1 MYVKV
6 FVQMN
11 SDLEMNG
18 AEAVIK
24 ALVENGVE
32 VIFGYPGGAVLPL
45 YDALFKNKK
54 IKHILVRHEQAA
66 VHAAEG
72 YARSTGKVGCV
83 LVTSGP
89 GATNAITGL
98 TDALMDSVPLVCLTG
113 QVPTH
118 LIGTDAFQEAD
129 TTGISRP
136 CTKHNYLVKNADLL
150 CDVVHE
156 AFAIASSGRPGPVL
170 IDLPKDIQL
179 TDVIYKKKS
188 PKINKIK
195 NNYETIIDAN
205 TISIV
210 ANLLVKAKKP
220 VIYGGGGVIN
230 AGPEASSLLSELVDL
245 LNAPITLTL
254 MGLGAVSS
262 ENKNFLGMLGMHGTY
277 EANMAMHNCDVMLN
291 IGARFDD
298 RVTGRLNAFSP
309 NSKKIHVDID
319 KSSINKVVSVDYGIV
334 GDARKVLSLLIK
346 EIIKIK
352 GETTN
357 SLINE
362 WWTKINEWRNK
373 KSLHFN
379 QTSKII
385 KPQQAI
391 KSLYEKTKNMDPFI
405 TTEVGQHQMWAAQ
418 YFGFSKPNHWMTS
431 GGLGTMGY
439 GLPSSVGVQVA
450 HPNSLVIDI
459 SGDASFLMNMQELST
474 IVQYK
479 LPVKIF
485 ILNNQWMGMVRQW
498 QELNHGTR
506 YSESY
511 TESLPDLIMLAKS
524 FGIKGIRVNEIDELE
539 HSLDEIINTDGPVIA
554 DIRIEK
560 EENCFPMI
568 PSGAAHN
575 EMILSADDDNTNTSE
590 VGLAL
595 V

>member
-1 MYVKV
+1 
-6 FVQMN
+6 MN
-11 SDLEMNG
+11 PVIRMNG
-18 AEAVIK
+18 AEAVIE

-45 YDALFKNKK
+45 YDALFKNNN

-72 YARSTGKVGCV
+72 YSRSTGKVGCV

-98 TDALMDSVPLVCLTG
+98 TDALMDSVPLVCISG

-150 CDVVHE
+150 CNVVHE
-156 AFAIASSGRPGPVL
+156 AFEIASTGRPGPVL

-179 TDVIYKKKS
+179 TDVIYKNKSIKK
-188 PKINKIK
+188 NNIK
-195 NNYETIIDAN
+195 NNIENIIDVN

-210 ANLLVKAKKP
+210 ANLLIKAKKP
-220 VIYGGGGVIN
+220 IIYGGGGVVN
-230 AGPEASSLLSELVDL
+230 AGPEASSLLSELVKL

-262 ENKNFLGMLGMHGTY
+262 ENVNFLGMLGMHGTY
-277 EANMAMHNCDVMLN
+277 EANMAMHNCDIMLN

-309 NSKKIHVDID
+309 NSKKIHIDID
-319 KSSINKVVSVDYGIV
+319 KSSINKVVPIDYGIV
-334 GDARKVLSLLIK
+334 GDAGKVLFLLIK
-346 EIIKIK
+346 EIKKIK
-352 GETTN
+352 GETNNT
-357 SLINE
+357 LIND
-362 WWTKINEWRNK
+362 WWMQINEWRNK
-373 KSLHFN
+373 KSLNFN
-379 QTSKII
+379 QTGKII

-391 KSLYEKTKNMDPFI
+391 KSLYEKTKKMNPFV

-439 GLPSSVGVQVA
+439 GLPSSVGVQIA

-511 TESLPDLIMLAKS
+511 TESLPDFIMLAKS
-524 FGIKGIRVNEIDELE
+524 FGIKGIRINEIDELD
-539 HSLDEIINTDGPVIA
+539 HSLDEIINTNGPVIA
-554 DIRIEK
+554 DVRIEK

-575 EMILSADDDNTNTSE
+575 EMILNADDNNNNNLSE
-590 VGLAL
+590 VGSAL

>member
-1 MYVKV
+1 MKV
-6 FVQMN
+6 FVQMG
-11 SDLEMNG
+11 SDLQMNG

-136 CTKHNYLVKNADLL
+136 CTKHNYLVKNAELL
-150 CDVVHE
+150 CDIVHE

-188 PKINKIK
+188 TKINKIR
-195 NNYETIIDAN
+195 NNYETIIDKN

-220 VIYGGGGVIN
+220 IIYGGGGVVN

-352 GETTN
+352 DETTN
-357 SLINE
+357 SLIND
-362 WWTKINEWRNK
+362 WWTTINEWRNK

-524 FGIKGIRVNEIDELE
+524 FGIKGIRVNEIDELD

-575 EMILSADDDNTNTSE
+575 EMILSADDNNTNVSE

>member
-1 MYVKV
+1 MKV
-6 FVQMN
+6 LIQMN
-11 SDLEMNG
+11 RVLEMNG
-18 AEAVIK
+18 AEAVIE

-45 YDALFKNKK
+45 YDALFKNIK
-54 IKHILVRHEQAA
+54 IKHVLVRHEQAA

-156 AFAIASSGRPGPVL
+156 AFAIASTGRPGPVL

-179 TDVIYKKKS
+179 TDVIYKNKPTKK
-188 PKINKIK
+188 NKIK
-195 NNYETIIDAN
+195 NNYENNIDLN

-210 ANLLVKAKKP
+210 SNLLVKAKKP
-220 VIYGGGGVIN
+220 IIYGGGGVIN
-230 AGPEASSLLSELVDL
+230 AGPEASNLLSELVNL

-262 ENKNFLGMLGMHGTY
+262 ENKKFLGMLGMHGTY

-334 GDARKVLSLLIK
+334 GDAKKVLSLLIK

-352 GETTN
+352 SETTN
-357 SLINE
+357 SLTNDWWAEINQ
-362 WWTKINEWRNK
+362 WRNK

-391 KSLYEKTKNMDPFI
+391 KSLYEKTKSMDPFV

-439 GLPSSVGVQVA
+439 GLPSSVGVQIA

-524 FGIKGIRVNEIDELE
+524 FGIKGIRVNEIDELD

-575 EMILSADDDNTNTSE
+575 EMILSADDNNINISE
-590 VGLAL
+590 VGFAL

>member
-1 MYVKV
+1 MK
-6 FVQMN
+6 N
-11 SDLEMNG
+11 NLEMNG

-24 ALVENGVE
+24 ALEENGVE
-32 VIFGYPGGAVLPL
+32 IIFGYPGGAVLPL

-98 TDALMDSVPLVCLTG
+98 TDALMDSVPLICLTG

-136 CTKHNYLVKNADLL
+136 CTKHNYLVKNVDLL
-150 CDVVHE
+150 CNIVHE
-156 AFAIASSGRPGPVL
+156 AFSIASSGRPGPVL

-179 TDVIYKKKS
+179 SNVTYT
-188 PKINKIK
+188 NKIIKTNKVKK
-195 NNYETIIDAN
+195 NKNLIDLA
-205 TISIV
+205 TISSV
-210 ANLLVKAKKP
+210 AKVLVNAKKP
-220 VIYGGGGVIN
+220 IIYGGGGVIN
-230 AGPEASSLLSELVDL
+230 AGPEASTLLTELVDL
-245 LNAPITLTL
+245 LNAPVTLTL
-254 MGLGAVSS
+254 MGLGSVSN

-277 EANMAMHNCDVMLN
+277 EANLAMHNCDVMLN
-291 IGARFDD
+291 VGARFDD

-309 NSKKIHVDID
+309 FSKKIHIDID
-319 KSSINKVVSVDYGIV
+319 KSSINKIVSVDYGLV
-334 GDARKVLSLLIK
+334 GDAKDILYALVQEIK
-346 EIIKIK
+346 KEKKKKNNTSI
-352 GETTN
+352 
-357 SLINE
+357 SD
-362 WWTKINEWRNK
+362 WWFDINEWRNK
-373 KSLHFN
+373 KSLNFE
-379 QTSKII
+379 QKGKII

-391 KSLYEKTKNMDPFI
+391 KLLYEKTKKIDTYV

-439 GLPSSVGVQVA
+439 GLPSSVGVQIA

-459 SGDASFLMNMQELST
+459 SGEASFLMNMQELST
-474 IVQYK
+474 IVQYN

-498 QELNHGTR
+498 QELNHGSR

-511 TESLPDLIMLAKS
+511 TESLPDFVLLAKS
-524 FGIKGIRVNEIDELE
+524 FGIKGLLVSEISELDSAIDEMI
-539 HSLDEIINTDGPVIA
+539 STKGPVIA
-554 DIRIEK
+554 DIRVEK

-575 EMILSADDDNTNTSE
+575 EMILSSSDSSTNVSE
-590 VGLAL
+590 DGIAL

>member
-1 MYVKV
+1 
-6 FVQMN
+6 MN
-11 SDLEMNG
+11 SVLKMNG

-24 ALVENGVE
+24 ALVENGAE

-98 TDALMDSVPLVCLTG
+98 TDALMDSVPIVCLTG

-156 AFAIASSGRPGPVL
+156 AFSIASTGRPGPVL

-179 TDVIYKKKS
+179 TDVVYKKKS
-188 PKINKIK
+188 TKKNKIK
-195 NNYETIIDAN
+195 YNYENIIDLN

-220 VIYGGGGVIN
+220 IIYAGGGVIN
-230 AGPEASSLLSELVDL
+230 AGPEASNLLSKLVNL

-319 KSSINKVVSVDYGIV
+319 KSSINKVVAVDYGIV
-334 GDARKVLSLLIK
+334 GDAGKVLSLLIK

-352 GETTN
+352 SELN
-357 SLINE
+357 KSLNND
-362 WWTKINEWRNK
+362 WWLKINEWRNK

-379 QTSKII
+379 QSSNII

-391 KSLYEKTKNMDPFI
+391 KSLYEKTKSMNPFV

-439 GLPSSVGVQVA
+439 GLPSSVGVQIA

-474 IVQYK
+474 IVQYN
-479 LPVKIF
+479 LPIKIF

-511 TESLPDLIMLAKS
+511 TESLPDFIILAKS
-524 FGIKGIRVNEIDELE
+524 FGIKGIRVNEIGELDN
-539 HSLDEIINTDGPVIA
+539 SLDEIINTDGPVIA

-575 EMILSADDDNTNTSE
+575 EMILSADDKNTNTSE

>member
-1 MYVKV
+1 MRVL
-6 FVQMN
+6 FEMDR
-11 SDLEMNG
+11 DLEMNG

-45 YDALFKNKK
+45 YDALFKNIK
-54 IKHILVRHEQAA
+54 IKHVLVRHEQAA

-156 AFAIASSGRPGPVL
+156 AFEIASTGRPGPVL

-179 TDVIYKKKS
+179 TDVIYKNKLTKK
-188 PKINKIK
+188 NKIK
-195 NNYETIIDAN
+195 NNYENNIDLN

-210 ANLLVKAKKP
+210 ANLLLKAKKP
-220 VIYGGGGVIN
+220 IIYGGGGVIN
-230 AGPEASSLLSELVDL
+230 AGPEASNLLSELVKL

-319 KSSINKVVSVDYGIV
+319 KSSINKVVSVEYGIV
-334 GDARKVLSLLIK
+334 GDAKKVLSLLIK

-352 GETTN
+352 SETTN
-357 SLINE
+357 SLTND
-362 WWTKINEWRNK
+362 WWAEINEWRNK

-391 KSLYEKTKNMDPFI
+391 KSLYEKTKKMDPFV

-439 GLPSSVGVQVA
+439 GLPSSVGVQIA

-511 TESLPDLIMLAKS
+511 TESLPDFIMLAKS
-524 FGIKGIRVNEIDELE
+524 FGIKGIRISELNELDN
-539 HSLDEIINTDGPVIA
+539 SLDEMLNTNGPVIV
-554 DIRIEK
+554 DLRIEK

-575 EMILSADDDNTNTSE
+575 EMILSADDNINNTSD

>member
-1 MYVKV
+1 MKV

-45 YDALFKNKK
+45 YDALFKNKS

-118 LIGTDAFQEAD
+118 LIGTDALQEAD

-179 TDVIYKKKS
+179 TEVTYKKKS

-220 VIYGGGGVIN
+220 VIYGGGGVVN

-352 GETTN
+352 DEETN
-357 SLINE
+357 SLIND

-575 EMILSADDDNTNTSE
+575 EMILSADDNNTNTSE